1 MARTQPEELARLRA
15 HLAGKGAVAPAPP
28 PAAAGAT
35 SASPVP
41 TAAPA
46 LHAQGIVPVVAHLEA
61 ELATAADDERTEL
74 LASLG
79 LAEPALAPVARLAY
93 RALGLQSFYTAGEK
107 EARAWP
113 IRIGATAVQAARA
126 IHSDIERGFIRAE
139 VFGVARAMFSARA
152 TLYTS
157 SSTSSHL
164 MIACM
169 HCTDDAGASGRRRQG
184 RTADR
189 APGAPH

>member
-139 VFGVARAMFSARA
+139 VFGVADLVQHGSEAAVRRAGLVRA
-152 TLYTS
+152 EGKGYVLREGDIV
-157 SSTSSHL
+157 HFL
-164 MIACM
+164 FNV
-169 HCTDDAGASGRRRQG
+169 
-184 RTADR
+184 
-189 APGAPH
+189 